1 MDTTDRVYGLTTT
14 RSTRRRDCRLCGS
27 VDLEPV
33 IALAP
38 TPPADEFVPASRVH
52 ERQETFPL
60 DVFLCCACGLVQ
72 LLDVVDP
79 GSIYDDYLY
88 VTKSSPGLV
97 EHFRSYADDVVRR
110 LEISRGSLVVEI
122 GSNDGTLLSC
132 FKALGMR
139 VVGIDPA
146 REIARAATSEGI
158 ETIPERFSFDLAARL
173 RRERSAADVIIANN
187 VIANIDD
194 LRDLA
199 AAVRELLAPEG
210 VFVFESGYLA
220 DLVEKLVFD
229 NIYHEHLC
237 YHSVKP
243 LERFFSRNGLRWFDV
258 QHVGTKGGS
267 IRGFVQHA
275 AGTRTVS
282 ASVPSM
288 IAREDAA
295 GFYRLETY
303 RALCDRIDRLRTTLL
318 DVLAGLRLRGR
329 ALAGYGAS
337 HSVTTLV
344 HHFGIGERLAFLVD
358 DNPRKHNLYSPGH
371 HLPVLA
377 SSALVERK
385 PDYVVILPWRFADQI
400 VGRNG
405 AFMASGGRFIVPVPQ
420 TRII

>member
-1 MDTTDRVYGLTTT
+1 M
-14 RSTRRRDCRLCGS
+14 RRNDCRLCGS
-27 VDLEPV
+27 VDLECV
-33 IALAP
+33 IALAA
-38 TPPADEFVPASRVH
+38 TPPADEFVTESRRH

-60 DVFLCCACGLVQ
+60 DVFLCRACGLVQ

-97 EHFRSYADDVVRR
+97 EHFRSYADEVGRR
-110 LEISRGSLVVEI
+110 LEISRGSFVVEI

-132 FKALGMR
+132 FSALGMR
-139 VVGIDPA
+139 VIGVDPA
-146 REIARAATSEGI
+146 REIATAATAAGV
-158 ETIPERFSFDLAARL
+158 ETIPERFSLDLA
-173 RRERSAADVIIANN
+173 RRIRRDRGAADLIVANN

-194 LRDLA
+194 LQDLA
-199 AAVRELLAPEG
+199 AALRDLLAPDG

-243 LERFFSRNGLRWFDV
+243 LDRFFSGHGLHLFDV
-258 QHVGTKGGS
+258 QHVAIKGGS
-267 IRGFVQHA
+267 IRGFLQHA
-275 AGTRTVS
+275 AGTRTTSPAV
-282 ASVPSM
+282 AAM
-288 IAREDAA
+288 IAREEAG
-295 GFYRLETY
+295 GFYRSETY
-303 RALCDRIDRLRTTLL
+303 RALSDRIDRLRTTLL

-329 ALAGYGAS
+329 VLTGYGAS

-344 HHFGIGERLAFLVD
+344 HHFGIGEKLAFLVD

-371 HLPVLA
+371 HLPVLP
-377 SSALVERK
+377 SSALLERK

-400 VGRNG
+400 VSRNG
-405 AFMASGGRFIVPVPQ
+405 AFMASGGHFIVPVPE